1 MMGEI
6 MTTKNQEQAGKGTP
20 PSKQA
25 KRDRE
30 AAEHWKKSSTEKTE
44 AVKAERRM
52 KEEARKQRDRLKE
65 EFRIKIKGQAN
76 RIEEIEQLYE
86 KEKRKLLEEE
96 QRREKI
102 GSYKLLL
109 DLRDSSNI
117 FIKGSQEQLQR
128 QFSTLKNRFYK
139 EKNRLGDLLHATQIH
154 CHSYRASLIRLIIGL
169 MIGCAIGPRTVKN
182 VLKIFS
188 EYIDI
193 PTPARST
200 ISHLLNM
207 ISI

>member
-1 MMGEI
+1 MGEI
-6 MTTKNQEQAGKGTP
+6 MTTKDQEQAGKGTP

-96 QRREKI
+96 QRREKAEKALAQVCQPHREI
-102 GSYKLLL
+102 ATKL
-109 DLRDSSNI
+109 
-117 FIKGSQEQLQR
+117 G
-128 QFSTLKNRFYK
+128 RFV
-139 EKNRLGDLLHATQIH
+139 TT
-154 CHSYRASLIRLIIGL
+154 S
-169 MIGCAIGPRTVKN
+169 
-182 VLKIFS
+182 
-188 EYIDI
+188 
-193 PTPARST
+193 
-200 ISHLLNM
+200 
-207 ISI
+207 